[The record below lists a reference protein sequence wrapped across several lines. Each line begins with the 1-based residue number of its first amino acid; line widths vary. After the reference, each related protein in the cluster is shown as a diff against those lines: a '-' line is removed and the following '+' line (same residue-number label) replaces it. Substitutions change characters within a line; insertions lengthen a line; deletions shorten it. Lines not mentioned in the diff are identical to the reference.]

1 MASSTL
7 ARFTLKP
14 SILRSVAFRP
24 SAYSIWTLSTAAAQ
38 KQQQTNH
45 HQQLSLVRNPVIITL
60 KFFYLFPLKVSG
72 VRWVAPARL
81 YSVSGLTKDAVESRV
96 LTVCKAFDKIT
107 ADKVNSCIFDLAS
120 IWQFFLPK
128 VFIFNLVLW
137 QSNLTNFFDQKVFI
151 LNLVLWQSN
160 LTNFLTKKC
169 LFWI

>member
-1 MASSTL
+1 MGEFLSETYKITMAAISNL

-38 KQQQTNH
+38 KQQQTNN
-45 HQQLSLVRNPVIITL
+45 HQQLSL
-60 KFFYLFPLKVSG
+60 VSG

-107 ADKVNSCIFDLAS
+107 ADKVSLESHFINDLGLDSLDHVEVIMAVEDEFGFEIPDEHAEKLLTPSKIAQYVCDHEKIFS
-120 IWQFFLPK
+120 
-128 VFIFNLVLW
+128 
-137 QSNLTNFFDQKVFI
+137 
-151 LNLVLWQSN
+151 
-160 LTNFLTKKC
+160 
-169 LFWI
+169 

>member
-1 MASSTL
+1 MPWIL
-7 ARFTLKP
+7 AAPKKFGANFCIKTQSYIVTWQRTNNCPYCFGF
-14 SILRSVAFRP
+14 SLRHCNSWHYGAN
-24 SAYSIWTLSTAAAQ
+24 ICIKT
-38 KQQQTNH
+38 
-45 HQQLSLVRNPVIITL
+45 RNIITL
-60 KFFYLFPLKVSG
+60 NFFYLFALKVSG

-137 QSNLTNFFDQKVFI
+137 QSNLTNF
-151 LNLVLWQSN
+151 
-160 LTNFLTKKC
+160 LTKKY